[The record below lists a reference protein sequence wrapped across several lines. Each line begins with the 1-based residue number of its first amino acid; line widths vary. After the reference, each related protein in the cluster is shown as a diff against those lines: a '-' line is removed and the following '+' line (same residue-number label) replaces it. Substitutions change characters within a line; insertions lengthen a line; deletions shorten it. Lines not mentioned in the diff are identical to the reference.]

1 MRQLHTGKDIRT
13 HGRSIPVAHD
23 GNSCRLV
30 MSMGNYLGIQDL
42 PPSVMAAR
50 NQPLGFDHPTVVP
63 ANFEP
68 DDQQE
73 LGEEESESA
82 ERE

>member
-1 MRQLHTGKDIRT
+1 MGQRHTGRDTCT
-13 HGRSIPVAHD
+13 HGRSIRVAHD

-30 MSMGNYLGIQDL
+30 MSMGNYLRIQEL
-42 PPSVMAAR
+42 PVSVMAAR

-73 LGEEESESA
+73 LDEEKSGST

>member
-1 MRQLHTGKDIRT
+1 
-13 HGRSIPVAHD
+13 
-23 GNSCRLV
+23 
-30 MSMGNYLGIQDL
+30 
-42 PPSVMAAR
+42 MAAR